1 MYPLRRVICGVDV
14 GGTALRLAVA
24 ERRRGATVV
33 RSLTTYP
40 RAAKQPLAAQ
50 IVEALRVTATAPH
63 ELHLAVAGELAT
75 YRMLPFPFH
84 TRRALAA
91 AVPPAL
97 TTLLPFALGDGLVAH
112 EAMARRGDRDTA
124 GTTVCAAFARRET
137 IPALIDDLL
146 AAGCPVDSVLP
157 GPLPALRIATLV
169 CPDDPEVVFLDAA
182 PAAPTLA
189 LLRSGSPTLL
199 RVLRPPADPDRTSD
213 APAVVDELRWTLA
226 AAAGT
231 ARPPIVLGGAPET
244 SRALA
249 ALLRS
254 RLNLPVVS
262 LGDLAIAGVPEAL
275 RAKQG
280 EYAVALGL
288 ALRGRAAGTVGH
300 GFEVAGSSPLALAA
314 RALRHE
320 LRRTR
325 ALAAAVLALFIA
337 HAALDWTAA
346 RVRLEHVERT
356 IGVGLA
362 AVSRPDAVVG
372 SIEELR
378 ARVAALGGNCSAPAG
393 CPRTPARGPL
403 ELLERLSRAIPE
415 NLDVTLESI
424 EIDHGLA
431 LVEGRA
437 ASLAVVSQLR
447 DVLAPIGDLV
457 APSGDEMPEGG
468 TEVTFQLRM
477 RMAAEQKPQRPPA
490 AAHGGKAI
498 DA

>member
-14 GGTALRLAVA
+14 GDTALRLAVA

-50 IVEALRVTATAPH
+50 IVDALRATATAPH

-97 TTLLPFALGDGLVAH
+97 TTLLPFELGDGLVAL
-112 EAMARRGDRDTA
+112 EAMARRGDRGA
-124 GTTVCAAFARRET
+124 SGATVCAAFARREG

-189 LLRSGSPTLL
+189 LFRSGSPTLL
-199 RVLRPPADPDRTSD
+199 RVLRPAADPDRTSD

-226 AAAGT
+226 ATAGT
-231 ARPPIVLGGAPET
+231 GRPPIVLGGAPET
-244 SRALA
+244 TRALA

-262 LGDLAIAGVPEAL
+262 LGDLTIAGVPEAL
-275 RAKQG
+275 RPKQG

-300 GFEVAGSSPLALAA
+300 GFEVAGSSPRTLEAH
-314 RALRHE
+314 ALRHE

-325 ALAAAVLALFIA
+325 ALAATVLALFVT
-337 HAALDWTAA
+337 HAVLDWSAA
-346 RVRLEHVERT
+346 RLRLGHVERT
-356 IGVGLA
+356 IRAGLA

-378 ARVAALGGNCSAPAG
+378 ARVAALGGDCAPAG

-415 NLDVTLESI
+415 NLQVTLESI
-424 EIDHGLA
+424 EIDQGIA

-437 ASLAVVSQLR
+437 ASLAVASQLR
-447 DVLAPIGDLV
+447 DVLGPIGDLV
-457 APSGDEMPEGG
+457 APSADEMPEGG
-468 TEVTFQLRM
+468 TDVTFRLRM
-477 RMAAEQKPQRPPA
+477 RMAAEQIPQRPPA